1 LDKCDGGTASSD
13 PLYPPAAADGRRR
26 IGWWCCYSPAARHY

>member
-1 LDKCDGGTASSD
+1 MTFSSVLDKCDGGTASSD

-26 IGWWCCYSPAARHY
+26 TG